1 MSWSE
6 KIDLRRFY
14 EAGSSDLPPEMEK
27 PEPKD
32 GGLIILNPK
41 IGHFYFGKNRTF
53 LNWLDTLIKFFLT
66 SEEKLIIV

>member
-53 LNWLDTLIKFFLT
+53 LNWLDSDPLM
-66 SEEKLIIV
+66 VDN